1 MCLEW
6 AMMAPYV
13 VWQRC
18 WAIKTLLGELLN
30 YPPFSFPPP
39 IGQLG
44 LASILRPQP
53 SASWY
58 ELDVLAVG
66 QAGRSGDAIAM
77 RYSLPWFARPQ
88 VLIIDGGDKDAGARL
103 VDHVRYY
110 YGVSHADHVLNTH
123 PDADHS
129 SGLAVVLNG
138 LTVGA
143 LWMHRPWDHAASI
156 VGLFDDGRLTPN
168 SVRCR
173 VEEALAAARSVYD
186 VALQKRIPVYEP
198 FQGSMIGGLRVMS
211 PTYLDYLTLLQHFR
225 ATPPAA
231 TPSPLRGSGIAGLLD
246 AALSWIPATPANEN
260 CLLGLNPTAA
270 ENETSVVLFGDFGG
284 QRILLTGDAGPAA
297 LWRTVRYAHSLGIS
311 LQHLRLLQVPH
322 HGSRNNLTADLLD
335 HITARTAFVSV
346 APASPMHPRRSV
358 TNALQRRGTQVF
370 ATQGR
375 GLVFS
380 LNAEVRPGWTAVE
393 AVPFHPYIEAA

>member
-1 MCLEW
+1 MR
-6 AMMAPYV
+6 AA
-13 VWQRC
+13 RI
-18 WAIKTLLGELLN
+18 ALLIDSSYLPIDEDIAFGE
-30 YPPFSFPPP
+30 FVTFPPP
-39 IGQLG
+39 FLPPRAGLLG
-44 LASILRPQP
+44 LADALAAQP
-53 SASWY
+53 PAPSY

-77 RYSLPWFARPQ
+77 RYFLPGFARPQ

-103 VDHVRYY
+103 VEHVRYY
-110 YGVSHADHVLNTH
+110 YGVSHVDHVLNTH

-129 SGLAVVLNG
+129 SGLTEVLDG

-168 SVRCR
+168 SVRRR

-186 VALQKRIPVYEP
+186 LALQKRIPVYEP
-198 FQGSMIGGLRVMS
+198 FQGSMIGGLRVLS

-231 TPSPLRGSGIAGLLD
+231 TPSPLRGSGIAALLE

-260 CLLGLNPTAA
+260 SLLGLNPTAA

-297 LWRTVRYAHSLGIS
+297 LWSAIRYAHSLGIS
-311 LQHLRLLQVPH
+311 LQQLRLLQVPH
-322 HGSRNNLTADLLD
+322 HGSRNNLTADLLQ
-335 HITARTAFVSV
+335 HITAGTAFVSV
-346 APASPMHPRRSV
+346 APASPTHPRRSV

-375 GLVFS
+375 GLMFS
-380 LNAEVRPGWTAVE
+380 FNAQARPGWTTVE

>member
-1 MCLEW
+1 MSQPRSFL
-6 AMMAPYV
+6 
-13 VWQRC
+13 
-18 WAIKTLLGELLN
+18 
-30 YPPFSFPPP
+30 PPRT
-39 IGQLG
+39 GLLG
-44 LASILRPQP
+44 LADALAAQPQAP
-53 SASWY
+53 WY

-66 QAGRSGDAIAM
+66 RAGRSGDAIAM
-77 RYSLPWFARPQ
+77 RYFLPGFARPQ
-88 VLIIDGGDKDAGARL
+88 VLIIDGGDKGAGARL
-103 VDHVRYY
+103 VEHVRYY

-129 SGLAVVLNG
+129 SGLTVVLDG

-143 LWMHRPWDHAASI
+143 LWMHRPWDHVASI

-168 SVRCR
+168 SVRRR
-173 VEEALAAARSVYD
+173 VEDALASARSVYD
-186 VALQKRIPVYEP
+186 LALQKRIPVYEP

-231 TPSPLRGSGIAGLLD
+231 TPSPLRGSGIAALLE

-260 CLLGLNPTAA
+260 SLLGLNPTAA

-284 QRILLTGDAGPAA
+284 QRVLLTGDAGPIA
-297 LWRTVRYAHSLGIS
+297 LWAAVRYAHSLGIS
-311 LQHLRLLQVPH
+311 LQQLRLLQVPH

-335 HITARTAFVSV
+335 HITASTAFVSV
-346 APASPMHPRRSV
+346 APASPTHPRRSV

-375 GLVFS
+375 GLMFS
-380 LNAEVRPGWTAVE
+380 LNAGARLGWSTVE